1 MTSSKIPSKIQRQAT
16 PRRGNSNVRACSGF
30 LALLTAIVLLLNSSA
45 SAQLSGKGE
54 IKGVVTDSSGAVVP
68 DATVTATST
77 TQGTKFTRTT
87 SSSGDFDLTPLNP
100 DVYTVTVT
108 RAGFQTVAQE
118 NVHVNALE
126 IADIKI
132 VLTVGLESQTVNVS
146 AAPPQLETSNAT

>member
-1 MTSSKIPSKIQRQAT
+1 MTSSKIPNKIQRQPT
-16 PRRGNSNVRACSGF
+16 LSRGTSNVRAFSG
-30 LALLTAIVLLLNSSA
+30 LLLLLTAVVLLLNSSA

-100 DVYTVTVT
+100 DVYRITVT
-108 RAGFQTVAQE
+108 AKGFQTLNQE
-118 NVHVNALE
+118 NVH
-126 IADIKI
+126 
-132 VLTVGLESQTVNVS
+132 
-146 AAPPQLETSNAT
+146 